1 MPARSHTLALSR
13 RFAAIFGCISVC
25 LLALLAA
32 SCERS
37 GTEEDLRTRY
47 SNLVSPNNA
56 ITQAGDESRT
66 GWFPDQPLLDPATVG
81 GPNFKRLF
89 KTPLPLTPGE
99 QVLAQPLVYNGKVL
113 VVTEANN
120 LYLLDGS

>member
-1 MPARSHTLALSR
+1 MSTRSKTPQRLP
-13 RFAAIFGCISVC
+13 RFSAIFSVALA
-25 LLALLAA
+25 LLALLGA
-32 SCERS
+32 SCERP
-37 GTEEDLRTRY
+37 GTKEDVESRY

-66 GWFPDQPLLDPATVG
+66 GWFPDQPLLDSATVG

-99 QVLAQPLVYNGKVL
+99 QVLAQPL
-113 VVTEANN
+113 
-120 LYLLDGS
+120 